1 MSGPVDNLKKF
12 ILFSIAFHVLIS
24 FAWGKIVVQ
33 QSIPV
38 YGDHI
43 EVSLKHFEFKKPAP
57 AKKVVKKKK
66 VVEKKKEKVVKK
78 VEKRDD
84 SLALKKEEKP
94 AQAEEEQPE
103 EAYATTAR
111 PSYGFT
117 PRPGYPAVAIRRG
130 YEGNVLLNVHVLP
143 NGEAEEV
150 TVFKSS
156 GHKVLDKAALSAVK
170 RWKFVPAQRG
180 FKAVSSW
187 VKVPIEF
194 RLEGG

>member
-1 MSGPVDNLKKF
+1 MGGPVDNLRKF

-33 QSIPV
+33 RSVPV

-43 EVSLKHFEFKKPAP
+43 EVSLRHFEFKKPAP

-66 VVEKKKEKVVKK
+66 VVEKKKEKTVKK

-94 AQAEEEQPE
+94 AQAEEPE
-103 EAYATTAR
+103 EDYATAR

-130 YEGNVLLNVHVLP
+130 YEGSVLLNVRVLP
-143 NGEAEEV
+143 NGEPEEV
-150 TVFKSS
+150 TIFRSS
-156 GHKVLDKAALSAVK
+156 GHKVLDNAALKAVK

>member
-1 MSGPVDNLKKF
+1 MGGPVDNLRTF

-33 QSIPV
+33 QSVPV

-43 EVSLKHFEFKKPAP
+43 EVSLRRFEFEKPAP

-66 VVEKKKEKVVKK
+66 AVEKKKETTVKEVK
-78 VEKRDD
+78 KRDD
-84 SLALKKEEKP
+84 SLALKKEEKS
-94 AQAEEEQPE
+94 ALEEEPE
-103 EAYATTAR
+103 EAYATAR

-130 YEGNVLLNVHVLP
+130 YEGSVLLNVHVLP
-143 NGEAEEV
+143 NGKPKEV

-156 GHKVLDKAALSAVK
+156 GHKVLDNAALKAVK
-170 RWKFVPAQRG
+170 KWKFVPAQRG

>member
-1 MSGPVDNLKKF
+1 MGGPVDNLRKF

-33 QSIPV
+33 KSVPV

-43 EVSLKHFEFKKPAP
+43 EVSLKRFEFKKPAP
-57 AKKVVKKKK
+57 AKKIVKKKK
-66 VVEKKKEKVVKK
+66 VAEKKKEKTVEKVK
-78 VEKRDD
+78 KRDD
-84 SLALKKEEKP
+84 SLALKKEEKSAP
-94 AQAEEEQPE
+94 EEEPE
-103 EAYATTAR
+103 EAYASAR

-130 YEGNVLLNVHVLP
+130 YEGSVLLNVRVLP
-143 NGEAEEV
+143 NGKPEEV

-156 GHKVLDKAALSAVK
+156 GYKVLDNAALKAVK
-170 RWKFVPAQRG
+170 KWKFVPAQRG